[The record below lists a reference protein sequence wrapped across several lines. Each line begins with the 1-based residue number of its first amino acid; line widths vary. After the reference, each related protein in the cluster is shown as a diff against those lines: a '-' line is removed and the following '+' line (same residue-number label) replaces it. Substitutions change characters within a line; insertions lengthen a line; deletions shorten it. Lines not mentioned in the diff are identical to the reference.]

1 MDTPGMELPNDFR
14 QHRLTDVRGIALKHN
29 LALSRWLGLHA
40 NTEFKARAA
49 IYHIRRFDLVNAEYW
64 KAQGAPDAVTIYNNA
79 HPLRE
84 ILFFEFL
91 AATAALR
98 GCVDSFIQETNC
110 VFQLGLSETRQ
121 DGKTEVTLGTV
132 IKQLK
137 LKKPEAKTLQLLSAL
152 ETSPSNNWFS
162 FLHRLRNT
170 ALHADLYSNSSEA
183 RNIGKILNKL
193 QEKSA
198 AGLLKSKA
206 DVEQEMKRDV
216 VFHLDGRD
224 YYITGQIHELAEMT
238 LAWIDAGY
246 VEFAADLESP
256 EGVRGPS
263 N

>member
-1 MDTPGMELPNDFR
+1 LPTDF
-14 QHRLTDVRGIALKHN
+14 QEYRLTDVRGTALKHN
-29 LALSRWLGLHA
+29 LALSRWLGLHK

-64 KAQGAPDAVTIYNNA
+64 KVQGAPDAATIFNNE

-84 ILFFEFL
+84 VLFFEFL

-98 GCVDSFIQETNC
+98 GCVDSFIQEANC
-110 VFQLGLSETRQ
+110 VLRLGLSETRQ
-121 DGKTEVTLGTV
+121 GDKTEVTLSTV

-137 LKKPEAKTLQLLSAL
+137 LNTHGARTLQLLTAL
-152 ETSPSNNWFS
+152 ERSPTNEWFR

-206 DVEQEMKRDV
+206 DAEQEMKRDV
-216 VFHLDGRD
+216 IFHLDGRD

-238 LAWIDAGY
+238 LTWIDAGY
-246 VEFAADLESP
+246 SELAADLEP
-256 EGVRGPS
+256 VNNGHK
-263 N
+263 